1 MAGKTELPDLYA
13 GASSKGQAEDEVMCL
28 FDCATYLTG
37 ERSPSDS
44 MDCKPALSLRVPKSD
59 RTELHRAE
67 GFPRP
72 ALPLIC
78 TACA

>member
-28 FDCATYLTG
+28 FNCATYLTG

-59 RTELHRAE
+59 RTELHRVKDFHAQHY
-67 GFPRP
+67 R
-72 ALPLIC
+72 
-78 TACA
+78 